1 MRKLLYI
8 VREMIYLMRRER
20 LWLLGFV
27 LFALCLVAI
36 IVYQVTP
43 ITVVT
48 FIYAGI

>member
-1 MRKLLYI
+1 MRKLIYI
-8 VREMIYLMRRER
+8 VREMVYLIRKER

-27 LFALCLVAI
+27 LILLCLVAI
-36 IVYQVTP
+36 VVYQVTP